1 MPTNLSPSSTVSA
14 VILPVTGSPADV
26 AATLPF
32 GVYTGSTQFLS
43 GASDQVAYTYKKLG
57 GDVID
62 IELTVGNVYSA
73 YEEAVLEYSNII
85 NSHQAANVLSDALGN
100 DTGSFTSKGEL
111 SAGTNAAL
119 KYPKFQIAQAR
130 RVGDAIA
137 TEAGFGGITRMYSA
151 SFTAKKNTQTYDLQN
166 IVQSASLS
174 GVDATGVSIDFSGSV
189 NNKRIIVNKVYYKSP
204 RAMWRF
210 YGYYGGLG
218 VVGNASTYGQYAD
231 DSSFEIIPSWHNK
244 LQAIMYEDSIYT
256 RTSHYSY
263 EIMNNRITLYPTPS
277 NDNLSG
283 VDMPRIWFRFYVQ
296 ENAWDDTDGFD
307 SGVNGVNN
315 YNTLPFANI
324 TFEKIN
330 SMGQQWIRKY
340 ALALSKEMLGQIRG
354 KFGNS
359 VPIPGQNVNLNAN
372 ELLSQAKEEQNSLR
386 DKLIEMLK
394 TMEYKELAKADKERI
409 DASVDVLAKI
419 PNPIFVG

>member
-1 MPTNLSPSSTVSA
+1 MPTNLSPSSTLSA
-14 VILPVTGSPADV
+14 VILPSTGSTGDV
-26 AATLPF
+26 ATTLPF
-32 GVYTGSTQFLS
+32 GMYTGSAEFLN
-43 GASDQVAYTYKKLG
+43 GAADQVAYTYKKLG
-57 GDVID
+57 GDVVD

-100 DTGSFTSKGEL
+100 DTGSFNSKGEL
-111 SAGTNAAL
+111 SAGTDAAL

-130 RVGDAIA
+130 RIGDAIA
-137 TEAGFGGITRMYSA
+137 TEAGFGGTTRIYSA
-151 SFTAKKNTQTYDLQN
+151 SFTPQKSQQVYDLQQ
-166 IVQSASLS
+166 IVETAASS
-174 GVDATGVSIDFSGSV
+174 GLDDKGNAIDFSGSI

-231 DSSFEIIPSWHNK
+231 DSTFEVIPTWQNK

-263 EIMNNRITLYPTPS
+263 EISDNRIILYPTPS

-283 VDMPRIWFRFYVQ
+283 VDLSRIWFRFYVQ
-296 ENAWDDTDGFD
+296 ENAWDDSSGYD

-324 TFEKIN
+324 SFDKIN

-340 ALALSKEMLGQIRG
+340 ALAVCKEMLGQIRG
-354 KFGNS
+354 KFAS
-359 VPIPGQNVNLNAN
+359 IPIPGQSVNLNAN

-386 DKLIEMLK
+386 DKLVEMLK
-394 TMEYKELAKADKERI
+394 TMEYKELAKSDKERV
-409 DASVDVLAKI
+409 DASVDILAKI

>member
-14 VILPVTGSPADV
+14 VILPVTGSPSDV

-32 GVYTGSTQFLS
+32 GVYTSSTEFLS
-43 GASDQVAYTYKKLG
+43 GAADQVAYTYKKLG
-57 GDVID
+57 GDVVD

-85 NSHQAANVLSDALGN
+85 NSHQAANALSDALGN
-100 DTGSFTSKGEL
+100 ETGSFTSKGEL
-111 SAGTNAAL
+111 SAGTDASL
-119 KYPKFQIAQAR
+119 KYPKFQIVQAR
-130 RVGDAIA
+130 AIGDAIA
-137 TEAGFGGITRMYSA
+137 TEAGFGGRTRIYSA
-151 SFTAKKNTQTYDLQN
+151 SFTPVKNQQVYDLQD
-166 IVQSASLS
+166 IVNSASLS
-174 GVDATGVSIDFSGSV
+174 GVDDAGNSVPYSGSI
-189 NNKRIIVNKVYYKSP
+189 NNKRIIVNKVFYKSP

-263 EIMNNRITLYPTPS
+263 EISDNRLILYPTPS
-277 NDNLSG
+277 NTGLSG
-283 VDMPRIWFRFYVQ
+283 VDMTRIWFRFYVQ
-296 ENAWDDTDGFD
+296 ENSWDDSEGYD

-315 YNTLPFANI
+315 FNTLPFGNI
-324 TFEKIN
+324 AFEKIN

-354 KFGNS
+354 KFATI
-359 VPIPGQNVNLNAN
+359 PIPGQSVNLNAN
-372 ELLSQAKEEQNSLR
+372 ELLSQAKDEQTNLR

-394 TMEYKELAKADKERI
+394 TMEYKELAKGDKERL
-409 DASVDVLAKI
+409 DASVDLLSKI

>member
-1 MPTNLSPSSTVSA
+1 MPTTLSPSSTVSA
-14 VILPVTGSPADV
+14 IILPVTGSPGDV

-32 GVYTGSTQFLS
+32 GMYTGSAEFLS
-43 GASDQVAYTYKKLG
+43 GAADQVAYTYKKLG
-57 GDVID
+57 GDVVD

-73 YEEAVLEYSNII
+73 YEEAVLEYSNIV
-85 NSHQAANVLSDALGN
+85 NSHQAANILSDALGH
-100 DTGSFTSKGEL
+100 DTGSFTSKGGL
-111 SAGTNAAL
+111 SSGSDIAL

-130 RVGDAIA
+130 RVGDTVA
-137 TEAGFGGITRMYSA
+137 TEAGFGGTTRIYSG
-151 SFTAKKNTQTYDLQN
+151 SFKTENNKQVYDVQE
-166 IVQSASLS
+166 IVNSASLS
-174 GVDATGVSIDFSGSV
+174 GVDQDGNTVGYSGSV
-189 NNKRIIVNKVYYKSP
+189 NNKRIIIDKVYYKSP

-231 DSSFEIIPSWHNK
+231 DSTFEIIPSWHNK

-263 EIMNNRITLYPTPS
+263 EIFDNRIKIYPSPS
-277 NDNLSG
+277 GEGITGIDLQ
-283 VDMPRIWFRFYVQ
+283 RIWFRFHIQ
-296 ENAWDDTDGFD
+296 DNPWES
-307 SGVNGVNN
+307 SGSYNNGVDGINN
-315 YNTLPFANI
+315 YNTLPFGNI
-324 TFEKIN
+324 SFDKIN

-354 KFGNS
+354 KFATI
-359 VPIPGQNVNLNAN
+359 PIPGQSVNLNAG
-372 ELLSQAKEEQNSLR
+372 ELLSQAKDEQSNLR

-394 TMEYKELAKADKERI
+394 TMEYKELAKADKERV

>member
-1 MPTNLSPSSTVSA
+1 MPTNLSPSSTLSA
-14 VILPVTGSPADV
+14 VILPSTGSTSDV

-32 GVYTGSTQFLS
+32 GMYTGSAEFLN
-43 GASDQVAYTYKKLG
+43 GAADQVAYTYKKLG
-57 GDVID
+57 GDVVD

-111 SAGTNAAL
+111 STGTDVSL

-130 RVGDAIA
+130 RIGDAVA
-137 TEAGFGGITRMYSA
+137 TEAGFGGTTRIYSA
-151 SFTAKKNTQTYDLQN
+151 SFAPVKSKQVYDLQE
-166 IVQSASLS
+166 IVETAAASGLDDK
-174 GVDATGVSIDFSGSV
+174 GGAVDFSGSI

-231 DSSFEIIPSWHNK
+231 DSTFEVIPSWQNK

-263 EIMNNRITLYPTPS
+263 EISDNRLILYPSPS

-283 VDMPRIWFRFYVQ
+283 VDLTRIWFRFYVK
-296 ENAWDDTDGFD
+296 ENAWDDSSGYD

-324 TFEKIN
+324 SFDKIN
-330 SMGQQWIRKY
+330 SMGQQWVRKY

-354 KFGNS
+354 KFATI
-359 VPIPGQNVNLNAN
+359 PIPGQSVNLNAN
-372 ELLSQAKEEQNSLR
+372 ELLSQAKDEQSNLR

-394 TMEYKELAKADKERI
+394 TMEYKELAKADKERV
-409 DASVDVLAKI
+409 DASVDVLVKI

>member
-1 MPTNLSPSSTVSA
+1 MPTTLSPSSTVSA
-14 VILPVTGSPADV
+14 IILPVTGSPGDV

-32 GVYTGSTQFLS
+32 GMYTGSAEFLS
-43 GASDQVAYTYKKLG
+43 GAADQVAYTYKKLG

-100 DTGSFTSKGEL
+100 STGSFTSKGDL
-111 SAGTNAAL
+111 SAGTDASL

-130 RVGDAIA
+130 RVGDTVA
-137 TEAGFGGITRMYSA
+137 TEAGFGGITRMYSG
-151 SFTAKKNTQTYDLQN
+151 SFKTVRDQQVYDLQT
-166 IVQSASLS
+166 IVESASAS
-174 GVDATGVSIDFSGSV
+174 GVDDDGNSVDYSGKVANS
-189 NNKRIIVNKVYYKSP
+189 KRIFINRVYYKSP

-231 DSSFEIIPSWHNK
+231 DSTFEIIPSWHNK
-244 LQAIMYEDSIYT
+244 LQAMMYEDSIYT

-263 EIMNNRITLYPTPS
+263 EIIDNRIKLYPTPTGE
-277 NDNLSG
+277 DLAG
-283 VDMPRIWFRFYVQ
+283 IDMQRIWFRFYVQ
-296 ENAWDDTDGFD
+296 QDAWSDSETLD
-307 SGVNGVNN
+307 SGVDGVNN
-315 YNTLPFANI
+315 YNTLPFGNI
-324 TFEKIN
+324 AFDKIN

-354 KFGNS
+354 KFATI
-359 VPIPGQNVNLNAN
+359 PIPGQSVNLNAG
-372 ELLSQAKEEQNSLR
+372 ELLSQAKDEQNNLR

>member
-1 MPTNLSPSSTVSA
+1 MPTNLSPSSTLSA
-14 VILPVTGSPADV
+14 VILPSTGSTGDV
-26 AATLPF
+26 ATTLPF
-32 GVYTGSTQFLS
+32 GMYTGSAEFLN
-43 GASDQVAYTYKKLG
+43 GAADQVAYTYKKLG
-57 GDVID
+57 GDVVD

-100 DTGSFTSKGEL
+100 DTGSFNSKGEL
-111 SAGTNAAL
+111 SAGTDAAL

-130 RVGDAIA
+130 RIGDAIA
-137 TEAGFGGITRMYSA
+137 TEAGFGGTTRIYSA
-151 SFTAKKNTQTYDLQN
+151 SFTPQKSQQVYDLQQ
-166 IVQSASLS
+166 IVETAASS
-174 GVDATGVSIDFSGSV
+174 GLDDKGNAIDFSGSI

-231 DSSFEIIPSWHNK
+231 DSTFEIIPSWQNK

-263 EIMNNRITLYPTPS
+263 EISDNRIILYPTPS

-283 VDMPRIWFRFYVQ
+283 VDLSRIWFRFYVQ
-296 ENAWDDTDGFD
+296 ENAWDDSSGYD

-324 TFEKIN
+324 SFDKIN

-340 ALALSKEMLGQIRG
+340 ALAVCKEMLGQIRG
-354 KFGNS
+354 KFAS
-359 VPIPGQNVNLNAN
+359 IPIPGQSVNLNAN

-386 DKLIEMLK
+386 DKLVEMLK
-394 TMEYKELAKADKERI
+394 TMEYKELAKSDKERV
-409 DASVDVLAKI
+409 DASVDILAKI

>member
-1 MPTNLSPSSTVSA
+1 MPTNLSPSSTLSSIV
-14 VILPVTGSPADV
+14 LPPTGTIGDV
-26 AATLPF
+26 AFTLPF
-32 GVYTGSTQFLS
+32 GVYNSSAQFLS
-43 GASDQVAYTYKKLG
+43 GAVDQVAYTYKKLG
-57 GDVID
+57 GDVVD
-62 IELTVGNVYSA
+62 IELTVGNVYAS

-85 NSHQAANVLSDALGN
+85 NSHQASNVLGDALGN
-100 DTGSFTSKGEL
+100 NTGSFSSKGEIT
-111 SAGTNAAL
+111 AGSENIAL
-119 KYPKFQIAQAR
+119 KYPKFYISQAR
-130 RVGDAIA
+130 KVGDSIA
-137 TEAGFGGITRMYSA
+137 TEAGFGGTTQIYSA
-151 SFTAKKNTQTYDLQN
+151 SFTSVRGQQVYDLQQ
-166 IVQSASLS
+166 IIESASAS
-174 GVDATGVSIDFSGSV
+174 GVDDKGNPVPFAGKVENT
-189 NNKRIIVNKVYYKSP
+189 RIIVNKVYYKSP

-231 DSSFEIIPSWHNK
+231 DSTFEIIPSWHNK

-263 EIMNNRITLYPTPS
+263 EITDNKLTLYPSPT

-283 VDMPRIWFRFYVQ
+283 VDLPRIWFRFYIQ
-296 ENAWDDTDGFD
+296 GNAWDDSLSYD

-324 TFEKIN
+324 PFESIN

-354 KFGNS
+354 KFGAI
-359 VPIPGQNVNLNAN
+359 PIPGANVTLNAS
-372 ELLSQAKEEQNSLR
+372 ELLSQAKDEQSNLR

>member
-1 MPTNLSPSSTVSA
+1 M
-14 VILPVTGSPADV
+14 
-26 AATLPF
+26 
-32 GVYTGSTQFLS
+32 
-43 GASDQVAYTYKKLG
+43 
-57 GDVID
+57 
-62 IELTVGNVYSA
+62 
-73 YEEAVLEYSNII
+73 
-85 NSHQAANVLSDALGN
+85 
-100 DTGSFTSKGEL
+100 

-174 GVDATGVSIDFSGSV
+174 GVDDTGVSIDFSGSV

>member
-1 MPTNLSPSSTVSA
+1 MPTTLSPSSTVSA
-14 VILPVTGSPADV
+14 VILPSTGSPGDV
-26 AATLPF
+26 ASTLPF
-32 GVYTGSTQFLS
+32 GMYTGSAEFLS
-43 GASDQVAYTYKKLG
+43 GAADQVAYTYKKLG
-57 GDVID
+57 GDVVD
-62 IELTVGNVYSA
+62 IELTVGNIYSA
-73 YEEAVLEYSNII
+73 HEEAVLEYSNII
-85 NSHQAANVLSDALGN
+85 NSHQAANILSDALGN

-111 SAGTNAAL
+111 TSGSNIAL

-130 RVGDAIA
+130 RVGDAVA
-137 TEAGFGGITRMYSA
+137 TEAGFGGTTRIYSA
-151 SFTAKKNTQTYDLQN
+151 SFTPVKSQQVYDLQD
-166 IVQSASLS
+166 IVNSASLS
-174 GVDATGVSIDFSGSV
+174 GVDDDGNSVPYSGSI

-263 EIMNNRITLYPTPS
+263 EISNNRLILYPTPS

-283 VDMPRIWFRFYVQ
+283 ADLNRIWFRFYIQ
-296 ENAWDDTDGFD
+296 ENAWADTDGYD
-307 SGVNGVNN
+307 SGVDGVNN

-324 TFEKIN
+324 SFNKIN

-354 KFGNS
+354 KFATI
-359 VPIPGQNVNLNAN
+359 PIPGQSVNLNAN
-372 ELLSQAKEEQNSLR
+372 ELLSQARDEQNNLR

>member
-1 MPTNLSPSSTVSA
+1 MPTNLSPTSTVSA
-14 VILPVTGSPADV
+14 IILPITGSPGDV

-32 GVYTGSTQFLS
+32 GVYSSSGEFLS
-43 GASDQVAYTYKKLG
+43 GAADQVAYTYKKLG

-85 NSHQAANVLSDALGN
+85 NSHQAANVLSEALGN

-111 SAGTNAAL
+111 SSGTDAAL
-119 KYPKFQIAQAR
+119 KYPKFQIVQAR
-130 RVGDAIA
+130 TIGDAMA
-137 TEAGFGGITRMYSA
+137 TEAGFGGRTRIYSA
-151 SFTAKKNTQTYDLQN
+151 SFKAVKNRQTYDLQE
-166 IVQSASLS
+166 IVNSASLS
-174 GVDATGVSIDFSGSV
+174 GVDDKGDSVPFSGSI
-189 NNKRIIVNKVYYKSP
+189 NNKRIIVNKVFYKSP

-231 DSSFEIIPSWHNK
+231 DSTFEIIPSWHNK

-263 EIMNNRITLYPTPS
+263 EIADNKITLYPTPS

-283 VDMPRIWFRFYVQ
+283 VDMPRIWFRFYIQ
-296 ENAWDDTDGFD
+296 ENAWDDSDGYD
-307 SGVNGVNN
+307 SGVKGVNN

-324 TFEKIN
+324 PFNKIN

-354 KFGNS
+354 KFATI
-359 VPIPGQNVNLNAN
+359 PIPGQSVNLNAN
-372 ELLSQAKEEQNSLR
+372 ELLSQAKEEQSNLR

-409 DASVDVLAKI
+409 DASVDVLAKV

>member
-1 MPTNLSPSSTVSA
+1 MPTTLSPSSTVSA
-14 VILPVTGSPADV
+14 IILPVTGSPGDV

-32 GVYTGSTQFLS
+32 GMYTGSAEFLS
-43 GASDQVAYTYKKLG
+43 GAADQVAYTYKKLG
-57 GDVID
+57 GDVVD

-100 DTGSFTSKGEL
+100 STGSFTSKGDL
-111 SAGTNAAL
+111 SAGTDASL

-130 RVGDAIA
+130 RVGDTMA

-151 SFTAKKNTQTYDLQN
+151 SFKTVRDQQVYDLQT
-166 IVQSASLS
+166 IVESASAS
-174 GVDATGVSIDFSGSV
+174 GVDDDGNSVDYSGKVSNS
-189 NNKRIIVNKVYYKSP
+189 KRIFVNRVYYKSP

-231 DSSFEIIPSWHNK
+231 DSTFEIIPSWHNK
-244 LQAIMYEDSIYT
+244 LQAMMYEDSIYT

-263 EIMNNRITLYPTPS
+263 EIIDNRIKLYPTPTGE
-277 NDNLSG
+277 DLAG
-283 VDMPRIWFRFYVQ
+283 IDMQRIWFRFYVQ
-296 ENAWDDTDGFD
+296 QDAWSDSETLD
-307 SGVNGVNN
+307 SGVDGVNN
-315 YNTLPFANI
+315 YNTLPFGNI
-324 TFEKIN
+324 AFDKIN

-354 KFGNS
+354 KFATI
-359 VPIPGQNVNLNAN
+359 PIPGQSVNLNAN
-372 ELLSQAKEEQNSLR
+372 ELLSQAKDEQNNLR

>member
-1 MPTNLSPSSTVSA
+1 MPTNLSPSSTLSA
-14 VILPVTGSPADV
+14 VILPSTGSTSDV

-32 GVYTGSTQFLS
+32 GMYTGSAEFLN
-43 GASDQVAYTYKKLG
+43 GAADQVAYTYKKLG
-57 GDVID
+57 GDVVD

-111 SAGTNAAL
+111 STGTDVSL

-130 RVGDAIA
+130 RIGDAVA
-137 TEAGFGGITRMYSA
+137 TEAGFGGTTRIYSA
-151 SFTAKKNTQTYDLQN
+151 SFAPVKSKQVYDLQD
-166 IVQSASLS
+166 IVETAAASGLDDK
-174 GVDATGVSIDFSGSV
+174 GGAVDFSGSI

-231 DSSFEIIPSWHNK
+231 DSTFEIIPSWQNK

-263 EIMNNRITLYPTPS
+263 EISDNRLILYPSPS
-277 NDNLSG
+277 DDNLSG
-283 VDMPRIWFRFYVQ
+283 VDLTRIWFRFYVK
-296 ENAWDDTDGFD
+296 ENAWDDSSGYD

-324 TFEKIN
+324 SFDKIN

-354 KFGNS
+354 KFATI
-359 VPIPGQNVNLNAN
+359 PIPGQSVNLNAN
-372 ELLSQAKEEQNSLR
+372 ELLSQAKDEQSNLR

-394 TMEYKELAKADKERI
+394 TMEYKELAKADKERV
-409 DASVDVLAKI
+409 DASVDVLVKI